1 VTFIA
6 TLTRHLRTLRNGG
19 TSLLSS
25 AAGSRRSDASGK
37 PKGWLDPFEDSLV
50 PPREVWIGRDDS
62 IAHYYRWIWEYLAYL
77 PLVADLHRED
87 AVLELGCGHGR
98 TGRGLIDYL
107 RPPGRYV
114 GLDVDRTRI
123 DDAQSRIQP
132 RWPHFEY
139 VWADVRNRHYN
150 PQGAAEGASYR
161 FPFLDASFDV
171 IYAASLFTHLLPE
184 EARNYFRESRRV
196 LKPNGRCLFSFFLLD
211 QYRGPGTTITPIYA
225 FPYAY
230 PGHGGVAVRD
240 LACPDNLIAYSITTL
255 RSYADEA
262 GLRVARVLPGLWS
275 NNAGWALNEQDLI
288 LFTP

>member
-1 VTFIA
+1 VTFIT
-6 TLTRHLRTLRNGG
+6 TLTRHLRTLWNGG
-19 TSLLSS
+19 TSGLSS
-25 AAGSRRSDASGK
+25 AARSDRSDASRK
-37 PKGWLDPFEDSLV
+37 PKGWLDPLEDSLV
-50 PPREVWIGRDDS
+50 PPREIWIGPDDS
-62 IAHYYRWIWEYLAYL
+62 IGHYFRWIWEYLAYL
-77 PLVADLHRED
+77 TLVADLHRED

-107 RPPGRYV
+107 RPPGRYA

-123 DDAQSRIQP
+123 GEAQSRIQA
-132 RWPHFEY
+132 RWPNFRF

-150 PQGAAEGASYR
+150 PDGATDGSSYK
-161 FPFLDASFDV
+161 FPFPDASFDV

-184 EARNYFRESRRV
+184 ETRNYLRESRRV
-196 LKPNGRCLFSFFLLD
+196 LKPNGRCPFSFFLLD
-211 QYRGPGTTITPIYA
+211 QYRGPGTTIMPLYA

-275 NNAGWALNEQDLI
+275 NNAGWAVHEQDLL
-288 LFTP
+288 LFTR